1 MLKKVSKTYHPEE
14 ADIHEFLTAD
24 PFDSYPE
31 NHCAPLY
38 ETLQSPNDED
48 ITLLVLPLY
57 RRFDDPPFET
67 VGEIVE
73 FFRQI
78 FEVNSEP
85 CRFVLFDVDDSVGS
99 SIHAPMSCCSLVR
112 FIHSSLDKKL
122 TDNPFSDCGFLNIM
136 MDGSKLYP
144 KGFHPISQMVDFSSG
159 PQAVWARHYSRTR
172 IPVKYYFI
180 DFGISCI
187 FDPEDPDPREY
198 PIRAGDKSAPE
209 ITDDLEGPINPFPT
223 DVYYIGNMIRSYI
236 MKVLL
241 IFYRVH
247 NCGI

>member
-1 MLKKVSKTYHPEE
+1 MDSVERLITNQDLLELFRQEKERQKAFPPATNLLPDEIFWRDHQVWLQEKGYMLRPRYHPDWIPSSPTYVRSKYWAVPEDATLPYSPHILDAKRISTGELVMLKKVSKTYHPEE

-78 FEVNSEP
+78 FEGL
-85 CRFVLFDVDDSVGS
+85 RFMHQCHVA
-99 SIHAPMSCCSLVR
+99 H
-112 FIHSSLDKKL
+112 
-122 TDNPFSDCGFLNIM
+122 
-136 MDGSKLYP
+136 
-144 KGFHPISQMVDFSSG
+144 
-159 PQAVWARHYSRTR
+159 W
-172 IPVKYYFI
+172 
-180 DFGISCI
+180 
-187 FDPEDPDPREY
+187 
-198 PIRAGDKSAPE
+198 
-209 ITDDLEGPINPFPT
+209 
-223 DVYYIGNMIRSYI
+223 
-236 MKVLL
+236 
-241 IFYRVH
+241 
-247 NCGI
+247 